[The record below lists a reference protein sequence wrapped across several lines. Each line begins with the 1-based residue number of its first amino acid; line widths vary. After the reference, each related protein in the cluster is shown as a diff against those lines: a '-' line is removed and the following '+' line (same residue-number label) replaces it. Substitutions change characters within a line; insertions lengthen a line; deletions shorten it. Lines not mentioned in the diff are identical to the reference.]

1 MEASDPSAEFVTAR
15 ATVKLFAPQD
25 AREVFEC
32 ISPELTKYMAWE
44 PPSMET
50 FEARWRAWLPG
61 TGDQLDL
68 NLVAREG
75 KSGRF
80 LGRLGLHAAGSLT
93 PELGIWLRTDVHG
106 MGLGYELVAGLVRW
120 ASRRALVTYFEYP
133 VAEQNVPS
141 RRIAVALGGQ
151 VREQRVKPKYAAV
164 VYHIPPWTGD
174 E

>member
-1 MEASDPSAEFVTAR
+1 MD
-15 ATVKLFAPQD
+15 
-25 AREVFEC
+25 
-32 ISPELTKYMAWE
+32 WE
-44 PPSMET
+44 PPSLQA

-61 TGDQLDL
+61 SGDQSDL
-68 NLVAREG
+68 NFVAREQ

-120 ASRRALVTYFEYP
+120 ASHRTLVKHFEYP
-133 VAEQNVPS
+133 VAEQNLPS
-141 RRIAVALGGQ
+141 RRIAEALGGQ
-151 VREQRVKPKYAAV
+151 IGEQRVKSKYTAV
-164 VYHIPPWTGD
+164 VYHIPPWTGG